1 MGAYENPQ
9 RGIDKQF
16 EVVRKEQQALW
27 GNVQQNLAKIQ
38 QQEAKR
44 ARQMANKYN
53 TYYSLYDRGMKG
65 IINDSNEILTNSDV
79 SPEESKDLSNQINQ
93 PFIDGKNRI
102 TSLIK
107 SGATDG
113 EIRAAIDE
121 EISGAR
127 SYAKSLG
134 LVNSLSETWGGSV
147 AKGSESDGKD
157 EGAALITGNNYGNT
171 FDALN
176 GVDVGNLKFVKNGP
190 GTFDYSFWYDKNL
203 DGKLDQDT
211 EILNLQSLE
220 GSVVDG
226 KLDIKT
232 MPSDDD
238 LFSKDFLKGV
248 RTALDDDQF
257 QTTYQVKDA
266 NGNLT
271 MGKRRN
277 KNSQYND
284 FMGNSGSGAIVN
296 DFIRDREQVYFQ
308 KFFGANAL
316 ADALEA
322 GMTVDEMR
330 YRVKD
335 YMYKNKIEGT
345 LTGAETKVKQGSK
358 ARSSIRTY
366 ENPVGD
372 DSVRKVVK
380 TVNDSVSSIYQ
391 GFQAGT
397 ASPETEQ
404 ELTFLFRGSNFKDS
418 TKPVADVIQG
428 NLQLGTQPGQ
438 YTLDQSDMNIFTMV
452 DSNGAPIGTINMA
465 DDKNNLV
472 ATISKG
478 HFRKGSKNQQAVDYL
493 VTNGIDADL
502 PEDKSTT
509 ISSPG
514 QQQDIIVNE
523 DVEAASDAPDFSG
536 GQAFE
541 SGYQGRKNPWEEN
554 ITVMNQTA
562 TGASGATSATPT
574 PAGGSTTTTVN
585 YTSLNTPSGRSV
597 KITDDGYLEDLR
609 DGSTYSSIAKVLNF
623 EKKGGYENL
632 GFTGGGGTAKGKA
645 NKDAFDDVLKQV
657 KKQNNNLSPD
667 QASALAAE
675 QTVSQYII
683 GDGSGVKLK
692 GGNTSI
698 INDLGYTRD
707 EFDKLDSDVK
717 DYLIDYKMNSGRGS
731 KEMLMVASGEWD
743 GVVANKNVSAIK
755 NGVLVYPEGHDKAG
769 EQISKDDK
777 SKWTTIEETEKYN
790 NFDVNANNKPSLR
803 QLEMARRKLYMI
815 DGRQGFAAD
824 QGERMDLSKIKPV
837 TRPSGQSN
845 KVNAKDFEK
854 VSIDVI
860 RQYAINNDLLPN
872 DIITF
877 SDGSTYT
884 IPNY

>member
-44 ARQMANKYN
+44 ARQLANKYN

-79 SPEESKDLSNQINQ
+79 SPEEGKALSNQINQ

-127 SYAKSLG
+127 SYATSLG
-134 LVNSLSETWGGSV
+134 LINGLSETWGNSV

-157 EGAALITGNNYGNT
+157 EGSALITGNNYGNT

-190 GTFDYSFWYDKNL
+190 GTFDYSFWYDKDLN
-203 DGKLDQDT
+203 GELDQDT

-248 RTALDDDQF
+248 RTALDDDKF
-257 QTTYQVKDA
+257 QTVYQVVDA

-271 MGKRRN
+271 EGKRRN

-322 GMTVDEMR
+322 NMTVDEMR
-330 YRVKD
+330 YRVKE

-372 DSVRKVVK
+372 NSVREVVK
-380 TVNDSVSSIYQ
+380 RVNDDITPIYQ
-391 GFQAGT
+391 SFQAGNP
-397 ASPETEQ
+397 SPETEQ
-404 ELTFLFRGSNFKDS
+404 ELTFLLRGSKFRDS
-418 TKPVADVIQG
+418 AKPAADVIQG
-428 NLQLGTQPGQ
+428 NLKQAGQAGQ
-438 YTLDQSDMNIFTMV
+438 YILDKSNMNIFTVV
-452 DSNGAPIGTINMA
+452 DDNGAPIGTIDMT

-472 ATISKG
+472 TSISKG

-493 VTNGIDADL
+493 VTNGIDAEL
-502 PEDKSTT
+502 PDDKSFTV
-509 ISSPG
+509 SSPG

-523 DVEAASDAPDFSG
+523 DDEAASDAPDFSQ

-541 SGYQGRKNPWEEN
+541 SGYQGRKNPWDEQ
-554 ITVMNQTA
+554 ITVMNQ
-562 TGASGATSATPT
+562 STS
-574 PAGGSTTTTVN
+574 V
-585 YTSLNTPSGRSV
+585 TPSGGTQPQATT
-597 KITDDGYLEDLR
+597 IDLPSFGGTSFAMTNTGNI
-609 DGSTYSSIAKVLNF
+609 DVSNADPSDNKTIIANVMNF
-623 EKKGGYENL
+623 ENTSGSKSGGKIDNY
-632 GFTGGGGTAKGKA
+632 GFSGA
-645 NKDAFDDVLKQV
+645 NSYLLDDAFTPELDKV
-657 KKQNNNLSPD
+657 KADNPNIGEDAQKAIAAEQTIEKYIIGIGGKTKLNDKDTTILYDLGINEDEFNNLSP
-667 QASALAAE
+667 E
-675 QTVSQYII
+675 IR
-683 GDGSGVKLK
+683 G
-692 GGNTSI
+692 
-698 INDLGYTRD
+698 
-707 EFDKLDSDVK
+707 
-717 DYLIDYKMNSGRGS
+717 YLIDYKLNSGRNS
-731 KEMLMVASGEWD
+731 KDLMMILQGDWD
-743 GVVANKNVSAIK
+743 GNRASKNVGEVRIV
-755 NGVLVYPEGHDKAG
+755 NGQEIVVDPKTGQDVTGNPKWTTLEEADEYNNFKF
-769 EQISKDDK
+769 DK
-777 SKWTTIEETEKYN
+777 SK
-790 NFDVNANNKPSLR
+790 FANITPR
-803 QLEMARRKLYMI
+803 QLELARRQLYLGGDAKI
-815 DGRQGFAAD
+815 SDTPDWKNSQSKRLGGD
-824 QGERMDLSKIKPV
+824 QVG
-837 TRPSGQSN
+837 
-845 KVNAKDFEK
+845 
-854 VSIDVI
+854 
-860 RQYAINNDLLPN
+860 AINPVSHNINPFPPKDIKSKKELIVWFTKNNVLPG
-872 DIITF
+872 D
-877 SDGSTYT
+877 T
-884 IPNY
+884 INGQTVKNY